1 MRKLI
6 VLAAAAAVAL
16 RLRGRRNDAGRVA
29 QGHPFRRP
37 ALTRR

>member
-16 RLRGRRNDAGRVA
+16 RLRGRRNDEDVWHKAT
-29 QGHPFRRP
+29 RP
-37 ALTRR
+37 VDLR